1 MAASTSTAQEVKAQ
15 NRQIDIVGRT
25 LDQLKQLDIKL
36 DNSQQQKLKSI
47 STSYDFN
54 SVAAGEERRALRRK
68 YMQEVY
74 KTVLTAEQQQ
84 TVKAKRQF
92 QE

>member
-1 MAASTSTAQEVKAQ
+1 MAASANTAPEAKTK
-15 NRQIDIVGRT
+15 NREIDIVGRT
-25 LDQLKQLDIKL
+25 LDQLKQLDIRL

-47 STSYDFN
+47 SAAYDFN
-54 SVAAGEERRALRRK
+54 TVAAGEERRALRRK

-92 QE
+92 EE

>member
-1 MAASTSTAQEVKAQ
+1 MAVSANTAPEPKTQTRE
-15 NRQIDIVGRT
+15 IDIVGRT
-25 LDQLKQLDIKL
+25 LDQLKQLGIKL

-47 STSYDFN
+47 STAYDFN
-54 SVAAGEERRALRRK
+54 TVAAGEERRALRRK

-84 TVKAKRQF
+84 TVKDKRQF